1 MEEINERIS
10 NEFSNNIFLEIS
22 DNNLIDDYIKTKSVK
37 KEIEKLENI
46 LNKYIN
52 DNTIKNNIIND
63 YLLELIPPGTKGV
76 IRGNKFNNIIKNY
89 ILNLNLDKN
98 RFIIS
103 FEKKCDYF
111 ITDEIPD
118 WYIYDLYNNKI
129 IIGMNQLDLWNGGQQ
144 INRGY
149 KYILNNNYDN
159 INNKLLCIV
168 CNKIILKSKK
178 NKIYKLFEIGFKNN
192 TLCYI
197 NNLKFIILSFF
208 F

>member
-63 YLLELIPPGTKGV
+63 YLLELIPPGTKGL
-76 IRGNKFNNIIKNY
+76 IRGNKFNNIIFNY
-89 ILNLNLDKN
+89 ILNLNLDKK

-103 FEKKCDYF
+103 FKKKCDYF

-118 WYIYDLYNNKI
+118 LYIYDLYNNKI

-168 CNKIILKSKK
+168 CNKIILKSKN

>member
-10 NEFSNNIFLEIS
+10 NEFCNNIFLEIS
-22 DNNLIDDYIKTKSVK
+22 NNNLINDYIKSKSVK

-52 DNTIKNNIIND
+52 DNIIKNNIIND

-118 WYIYDLYNNKI
+118 WYIYDLYNNKV

-168 CNKIILKSKK
+168 CNKIILKSKN
-178 NKIYKLFEIGFKNN
+178 NKIYKLFEIGFKKN

>member
-118 WYIYDLYNNKI
+118 WYIYDLYNNKV

-168 CNKIILKSKK
+168 CNKIILKSKN

>member
-1 MEEINERIS
+1 
-10 NEFSNNIFLEIS
+10 
-22 DNNLIDDYIKTKSVK
+22 
-37 KEIEKLENI
+37 
-46 LNKYIN
+46 
-52 DNTIKNNIIND
+52 
-63 YLLELIPPGTKGV
+63 
-76 IRGNKFNNIIKNY
+76 
-89 ILNLNLDKN
+89 
-98 RFIIS
+98 
-103 FEKKCDYF
+103 
-111 ITDEIPD
+111 
-118 WYIYDLYNNKI
+118 
-129 IIGMNQLDLWNGGQQ
+129 MNQLDLWNGGQQ

-168 CNKIILKSKK
+168 CNKIILKSKN

>member
-178 NKIYKLFEIGFKNN
+178 IK
-192 TLCYI
+192 YI
-197 NNLKFIILSFF
+197 NYLK
-208 F
+208 